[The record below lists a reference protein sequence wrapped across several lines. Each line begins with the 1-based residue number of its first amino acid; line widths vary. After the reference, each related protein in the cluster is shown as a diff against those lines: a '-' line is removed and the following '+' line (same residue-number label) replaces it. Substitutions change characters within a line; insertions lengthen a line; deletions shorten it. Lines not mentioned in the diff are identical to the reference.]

1 VARTRTLTNM
11 LLDIR
16 QRTNQENSTFV
27 TDAEL
32 TEYLNQE
39 LAELWSRL
47 VQNEGQP
54 HYRSSATI
62 PVTAGTA
69 LYLIASYAA
78 DFWRVQEVTA
88 DIDGVL
94 GTLQPFGHV
103 ERARLADTGSPWGGV
118 SPVRYRIQGGN
129 IEFQP
134 ATRAFTATL
143 YYTPHQPRL
152 VNGADTFDGF
162 NGYEVAAIYGVCAT
176 VLQKEESDF
185 SFYESRKERI
195 LAQIDALA
203 AARDM
208 SHPERVQDV
217 MGGGFEDWMEP

>member
-1 VARTRTLTNM
+1 MARTRTLTNM

-47 VQNEGQP
+47 VQHEGQP
-54 HYRSSATI
+54 HFRSSQAI
-62 PVTAGTA
+62 SVTSGTA
-69 LYLIASYAA
+69 TYALAA

-88 DIDGVL
+88 TIDGITGAL
-94 GTLQPFGHV
+94 HPFGPL
-103 ERARLADTGSPWGGV
+103 ERARLEDSGAAWGGIG
-118 SPVRYRIQGGN
+118 PVRYRIQAGN

-134 ATRAFTATL
+134 ATRSFSATL

-152 VNGADTFDGF
+152 TAGPDTFDGF
-162 NGYEVAAIYGVCAT
+162 NGYEIAAIYGVCAT
-176 VLQKEESDF
+176 VLQKEESDP
-185 SFYESRKERI
+185 SFYESRKERM

-217 MGGGFEDWMEP
+217 RGGDFDDWVEP